1 MKKIIRITESDLTRI
16 VKRILSEESTE
27 EFKSKITK
35 ISDKKVPGYRSMKV
49 CAVLTVSENKIR
61 KPILKGCTSESWGP
75 SCVLAISNIP
85 KPEFTKFTKC
95 TYSCITTGKYNG
107 IFCNEESAIA
117 NSDYSIK

>member
-1 MKKIIRITESDLTRI
+1 MKVIRLTESDLTRI
-16 VKRILSEESTE
+16 VKRVLSEDRTE
-27 EFKSKITK
+27 ELKTKITNISNKK
-35 ISDKKVPGYRSMKV
+35 IPGSRSMKV
-49 CAVLTVSENKIR
+49 CAVLTVSDNEIR

-75 SCVLAISNIP
+75 SCVMAISNIP
-85 KPEFTKFTKC
+85 ESEFTKFTKC